1 MIVIERS
8 RLAFTDLR
16 SFIAELEKR
25 GQLQKIAEPVDPR
38 YELAATLTKYDTG
51 PAVLFENTKG
61 HDMPVVAGIFSQ
73 RNMMACAL
81 GTSERYLVR
90 TMIDASQRPL
100 PTKMVQTGPAKEV
113 AIKQGIDVAK
123 LLPVPTHYEF
133 DAGPYITAGVIIARD
148 PGTGVRNASYAR
160 IQVRGGDRL
169 GIMINRWRHLWEMYE
184 KAESKGESLPIAVT
198 IGAPPSVVIE
208 GAMPGALVP
217 ITQDELDTAGALMGQ
232 PLEVVECETVDL
244 TVPAASEIVIEGEIL
259 PKIRE
264 PEGPFGDYAGVYDGI
279 LRPRLEPVIRVSA
292 VTHRKRPIYHDI
304 LPSSEDH
311 LLLGGVPREAE
322 LHKTINQV
330 FPRLKT
336 VHLSK
341 GGCRRFHA
349 IIQIEKRSEADP
361 RTVMEA
367 AFYPT
372 EGSRDFKLVIV
383 VDEDIDP
390 FNMTDV
396 EWALATRVQA
406 NESITVFSGAA
417 GALDPSAIVSS
428 PKSVF
433 SPPENSGVIP
443 TVLTTK
449 MGIDATKSLRDPSI
463 LKIYDKLKT
472 VAKP

>member
-1 MIVIERS
+1 LV
-8 RLAFTDLR
+8 FTDLR

-25 GQLQKIAEPVDPR
+25 DQLQRIAKPVDPR
-38 YELAATLTKYDTG
+38 YELAATLTKYDTNR
-51 PAVLFENTKG
+51 AVLFESTKG
-61 HDMPVVAGIFSQ
+61 YDTPVVTGIFSQ

-81 GTSERYLVR
+81 GTSEHDLIH
-90 TMIDASQRPL
+90 TIIEASQRPI
-100 PTKMVQTGPAKEV
+100 PTRTVQTGPAKEV
-113 AIKQGIDVAK
+113 IIKQGIDVTE
-123 LLPVPTHYEF
+123 LLPVPTHHEF

-148 PGTGVRNASYAR
+148 PETNVRNASYAR
-160 IQVRGGDRL
+160 IQVKGGDRL

-184 KAESKGESLPIAVT
+184 KAESRGKSLPIAVA
-198 IGAPPSVVIE
+198 IGAPPSVIIE

-232 PLEVVECETVDL
+232 PLEVVDCETVDL
-244 TVPAASEIVIEGEIL
+244 TVPATTEIVIEGEIP

-264 PEGPFGDYAGVYDGI
+264 PEGPFGDYSGVYDAI
-279 LRPRLEPVIRVSA
+279 LGPRLEPIIRVSA
-292 VTHRKRPIYHDI
+292 VTHRRRAIYHDI

-322 LHKTINQV
+322 LYKTIKQV
-330 FPRLKT
+330 FPNLKA
-336 VHLSK
+336 VHLSR

-349 IIQIEKRSEADP
+349 VIQINKRSQADS

-372 EGSRDFKLVIV
+372 EGARDLKLAIV

-417 GALDPSAIVSS
+417 GALDPSAIASS
-428 PKSVF
+428 PRSVL
-433 SPPENSGVIP
+433 SPPEDSRVIP
-443 TVLTTK
+443 TVLTAK
-449 MGIDATKSLRDPSI
+449 MGIDATKSLKDPSI
-463 LKIYDKLKT
+463 IRIYDKLRT
-472 VAKP
+472 VEKL